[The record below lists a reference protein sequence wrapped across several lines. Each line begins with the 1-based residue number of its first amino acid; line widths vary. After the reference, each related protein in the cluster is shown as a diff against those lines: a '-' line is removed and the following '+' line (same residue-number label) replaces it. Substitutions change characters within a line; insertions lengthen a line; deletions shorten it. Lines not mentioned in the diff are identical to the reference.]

1 MKHTANSGIL
11 LLDKPE
17 GLTSFGVVRRVKW
30 VLGVKKIGHLGTL
43 DPFATG
49 LLPLGVNEGT
59 KLTPFLMGEPKTYR
73 ATLKLG
79 EETDT
84 QDLTGKI
91 TARSDKL
98 PEADTVRRMAA
109 RFVGEI
115 NQAPP
120 MFSAV
125 HHQGERLYNLARR
138 GEKVE
143 PAPRPVVIHE
153 LQVEAVA
160 LPLVTFTVRCSK
172 GTYIRTL
179 AADLGRALGCGAHL
193 VALRRLEVGP
203 FSVEEALTLE
213 ELQEMAPEDIWA
225 RLIPPARCLT
235 GMKAVMVEPE
245 EARQVAQGRP
255 LIRTGA
261 ELEVGEQVR
270 VMNDGE
276 LVAVARVGLKEDMA
290 LIKPVRVFAAGT

>member
-1 MKHTANSGIL
+1 VKPTVNSGIL
-11 LLDKPE
+11 LIDKPE
-17 GLTSFGVVRRVKW
+17 GITSFGVVRRLKR

-59 KLTPFLMGEPKTYR
+59 KLTPFLMGEAKTYR

-143 PAPRPVVIHE
+143 PAPRPVVIHK

-160 LPLVTFTVRCSK
+160 LPRVTFTVSCSK

-179 AADLGRALGCGAHL
+179 AADLGKALGCGAHL

-203 FSVEEALTLE
+203 FSVEGAVTLE

-225 RLIPPARCLT
+225 RIIPPARCLA

-245 EARQVAQGRP
+245 EARQVAQGRA
-255 LIRTGA
+255 LIRSGA
-261 ELEVGEQVR
+261 ELEAGEPVR
-270 VMNDGE
+270 VMNAGE
-276 LVAVARVGLKEDMA
+276 LVAVARVGLNEDMA
-290 LIKPVRVFAAGT
+290 LIKPVRVFAAET